1 MSEYRRQIAIGSALA
16 IIVALGLGLGIVYLP
31 SQQSTTSSTLLTSS
45 SFSTTSQTGSTG
57 TINTSSQTL
66 PPSVPAAL
74 EGYISTQNVS
84 CLLSTGVCS
93 LTIVYNGTDPLEME
107 GCQFAI
113 VSTSSDGVTTVTTTT
128 LVNGT
133 VGGAAKAGISPDSQ
147 ISATCSIPTSELAHQ
162 AKGTMISGSF
172 SVKLVD
178 SWNVFPAGTI
188 AYFGFQGTWS

>member
-31 SQQSTTSSTLLTSS
+31 SEQNTTSNTLLTSS
-45 SFSTTSQTGSTG
+45 SFSTTLQTGSTG
-57 TINTSSQTL
+57 TIDTSSQTL

-84 CLLSTGVCS
+84 CSLSTGVCS
-93 LTIVYNGTDPLEME
+93 VTIVYNGTDPLEME
-107 GCQFAI
+107 DCQFAI
-113 VSTSSDGVTTVTTTT
+113 LSTSSDGVTTVTTTT

-133 VGGAAKAGISPDSQ
+133 VGGAAKTGISPNSQ
-147 ISATCSIPTSELAHQ
+147 ISATCSMPTSELAQ
-162 AKGTMISGSF
+162 QTKGSSLSGSF

-178 SWNVFPAGTI
+178 SWYDFPAGTI
-188 AYFGFQGTWS
+188 AYFGFEGTWS